1 MPVQAKADNNV
12 PWIGP
17 RSRYNVLC
25 ASPVWNY
32 QRMNNGSGFTTDP
45 PEALGV
51 GPNLL
56 DPTVSSGR
64 VEWTNLIKGG
74 LFTALY
80 KTGRPF
86 IVEAV
91 DLKAGVALTIVDPA
105 NPATV
110 LRAFPTTFPAL
121 IAAGE
126 LIKATGADTT
136 AYAGLLVRTKEDRGS

>member
-12 PWIGP
+12 PWVGP
-17 RSRYNVLC
+17 RARYNVLC

-32 QRMNNGSGFTTDP
+32 QRMNNGSGFTGDA
-45 PEALGV
+45 PEAVGI
-51 GPNLL
+51 GPNLI
-56 DPTVSSGR
+56 DPTVGQGK
-64 VEWTNLIKGG
+64 VQWTNLLKGG

-91 DLKAGVALTIVDPA
+91 DLNAGVTLSIVDPQS
-105 NPATV
+105 PGTV
-110 LRAFPTTFPAL
+110 LRAFPTTLPAL

-126 LIKATGADTT
+126 LIKATGTGGTT
-136 AYAGLLVRTKEDRGS
+136 YAGLLVRTKEDRGS

>member
-32 QRMNNGSGFTTDP
+32 QRMNNAGGFTAEA
-45 PEALGV
+45 PEAPGV

-56 DPTVSSGR
+56 DPTVGGGK
-64 VEWTNLIKGG
+64 VEWNNLIKRG

-91 DLKAGVALTIVDPA
+91 DLKSGVTLSIVDP
-105 NPATV
+105 NSPATV

-121 IAAGE
+121 IGAGE
-126 LIKATGADTT
+126 LIKAVGTDAT
-136 AYAGLLVRTKEDRGS
+136 AFAGLLVRTKEDKGS

>member
-17 RSRYNVLC
+17 RARYNVLC

-32 QRMNNGSGFTTDP
+32 QRMNISGGFTGDA
-45 PEALGV
+45 PEAPGV
-51 GPNLL
+51 GPNLI
-56 DPTVSSGR
+56 DPTVGQGK
-64 VEWTNLIKGG
+64 VQWTNLIKGG

-91 DLKAGVALTIVDPA
+91 DLKTGVTLSIVDPQ

-110 LRAFPTTFPAL
+110 LRPFPSTLPAM

-126 LIKATGADTT
+126 LIKATGTDTT

>member
-17 RSRYNVLC
+17 RSRYSVLC

-32 QRMNNGSGFTTDP
+32 QRMNIAGGFTGET
-45 PEALGV
+45 PEAPGY
-51 GPNLL
+51 GPDLL
-56 DPTVSSGR
+56 DPTVGQGK
-64 VEWTNLIKGG
+64 VQWTNLSKGG

-86 IVEAV
+86 ILEAV
-91 DLKAGVALTIVDPA
+91 DLKAGVTLTIVDPQ
-105 NPATV
+105 NTATV
-110 LRAFPTTFPAL
+110 LRPFPATFPAL

-126 LIKATGADTT
+126 LIKATGGDAT
-136 AYAGLLVRTKEDRGS
+136 AYAGLFVRTKEDRGS